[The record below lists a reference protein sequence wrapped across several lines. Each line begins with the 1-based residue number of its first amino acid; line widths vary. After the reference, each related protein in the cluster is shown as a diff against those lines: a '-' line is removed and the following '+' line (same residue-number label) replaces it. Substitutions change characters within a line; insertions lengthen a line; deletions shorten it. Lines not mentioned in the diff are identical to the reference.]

1 MAANSVPEKPD
12 TPWLVFDKSK
22 DEWFRKCR
30 LCGGRLE
37 LDEEKRC
44 YRHKTG
50 TLLNNL
56 SPSKFPH
63 CEGEQWLLPEERREI
78 NNKRSHKKRDLKK
91 QAKIDL
97 LNSLNAEKG
106 KKQKEKVNGR
116 YRKTRSRMKKSG
128 ETSRA
133 KTPTNENNVVM

>member
-1 MAANSVPEKPD
+1 MAANSVPTKPD
-12 TPWLVFDKSK
+12 TPWVVFDKSK

-50 TLLNNL
+50 TLLNEL

-63 CEGEQWLLPEERREI
+63 CDGEQWLLPEERREI
-78 NNKRSHKKRDLKK
+78 NNKRSHKKRDEKK
-91 QAKIDL
+91 AAKLAKLNRL
-97 LNSLNAEKG
+97 LA
-106 KKQKEKVNGR
+106 KQGRKPTYKKVNG
-116 YRKTRSRMKKSG
+116 
-128 ETSRA
+128 
-133 KTPTNENNVVM
+133 

>member
-1 MAANSVPEKPD
+1 MATNSVPTKPD
-12 TPWLVFDKSK
+12 TPWVVFDKSK

-50 TLLNNL
+50 TLLNEL

-63 CEGEQWLLPEERREI
+63 CDGEQWLFPKELKSIR
-78 NNKRSHKKRDLKK
+78 NKKSNKKRDLKK

-116 YRKTRSRMKKSG
+116 YRKTRRRMKKSG
-128 ETSRA
+128 ETSLAR
-133 KTPTNENNVVM
+133 TPTN